1 MTNKKL
7 GNDFEAAFCEILSQ
21 HGFWAHQFAQN
32 QAGQPADVMAVK
44 DGKAHLIDCKVCSG
58 RGFPLSRIEDNQH
71 AAMDMWSKCGNGD
84 GWFALLFKEKI
95 YMIQHYEMLMFEG
108 TLVSL
113 PGEVIRQFG
122 TLIEDWVRTR

>member
-7 GNDFEAAFCEILSQ
+7 GNDFEAAFCEILSK

-32 QAGQPADVMAVK
+32 QAGQPADVMAAK
-44 DGKAHLIDCKVCSG
+44 DGKAYLIDCKVCSG

-71 AAMDMWSKCGNGD
+71 SAMELWGKCGNGD
-84 GWFALLFKEKI
+84 GWFALLFKGQI
-95 YMIQHYEMLMFEG
+95 YMIQHYEMLMFEE

-122 TLIEDWVRTR
+122 TLIEDWVRIR